1 MVSIEPPSRT
11 TRPRVS
17 SASTAN
23 GRTTSSAASKAP
35 SFIAC
40 ASCLD
45 GAEAPGE
52 DALLGVQPVLGLV
65 EHDRARAVH
74 DLVGDLLAAMR
85 RQAMHEDRLLA
96 GGAHQPGVDLVGL
109 EQIVTAALVL
119 VAIETQQ
126 SVTTAATAANGSRV
140 TMILA
145 PSRFA
150 QLRSSGRG
158 SSSGGVAT
166 ASPKSSRAAAW
177 THEAKT
183 LLASPVQATVRPRIG
198 PRCSSKVRT
207 SAMTWHGCEVLVSP
221 LITGTVACSA
231 SSSIIAWSRM
241 RIMMAS
247 T

>member
-1 MVSIEPPSRT
+1 MVSIDTPSRT

-96 GGAHQPGVDLVGL
+96 GGVHQPGVDLVGL
-109 EQIVTAALVL
+109 EQVVTSALVL
-119 VAIETQQ
+119 VAHRHPAIGHDRGGAFDGLE
-126 SVTTAATAANGSRV
+126 RV
-140 TMILA
+140 ARDHDPGALA
-145 PSRFA
+145 LCPA
-150 QLRSSGRG
+150 QEL
-158 SSSGGVAT
+158 
-166 ASPKSSRAAAW
+166 
-177 THEAKT
+177 
-183 LLASPVQATVRPRIG
+183 
-198 PRCSSKVRT
+198 
-207 SAMTWHGCEVLVSP
+207 
-221 LITGTVACSA
+221 
-231 SSSIIAWSRM
+231 
-241 RIMMAS
+241 
-247 T
+247 

>member
-1 MVSIEPPSRT
+1 MVSIARPSRT

-85 RQAMHEDRLLA
+85 RQAMHEDRFLA
-96 GGAHQPGVDLVGL
+96 GG
-109 EQIVTAALVL
+109 IAA
-119 VAIETQQ
+119 
-126 SVTTAATAANGSRV
+126 R
-140 TMILA
+140 
-145 PSRFA
+145 
-150 QLRSSGRG
+150 RSPTR
-158 SSSGGVAT
+158 
-166 ASPKSSRAAAW
+166 
-177 THEAKT
+177 
-183 LLASPVQATVRPRIG
+183 
-198 PRCSSKVRT
+198 
-207 SAMTWHGCEVLVSP
+207 
-221 LITGTVACSA
+221 
-231 SSSIIAWSRM
+231 
-241 RIMMAS
+241 
-247 T
+247 